1 MLYVKITK
9 EMVDRATEKA
19 LEMGVIR
26 NSITKGQG
34 NISGFLGEEI
44 VNSFLGGDLDNTYDY
59 DIIKDSNKIDVKTKR
74 CTSKPKEYYDCSI
87 ARTSLHQK
95 CDKYVVVRIL
105 WNKSNPDEW
114 NHAWVLGEL
123 NKEDYFKKARQLTK
137 GQVDP
142 SNNFVVKADCYNVA
156 IKDLA
161 EFRWY

>member
-9 EMVDRATEKA
+9 EMIDKATEKA
-19 LEMGVIR
+19 LEMGIIR

-44 VNSFLGGDLDNTYDY
+44 VNSFLKGSLENTYNY
-59 DIIKDSNKIDVKTKR
+59 DIMKENVKIDVKTKR

-95 CDKYVVVRIL
+95 CDKYVFVRIL
-105 WNKSNPDEW
+105 WNKSRPDEW
-114 NHAWVLGEL
+114 NHSWILGEL
-123 NKEDYFKKARQLTK
+123 TKEEYFQKARELTK

-142 SNNFVVKADCYNVA
+142 SNNFIVKADCYNVA
-156 IKDLA
+156 IKDLD
-161 EFRWY
+161 EFTWK

>member
-9 EMVDRATEKA
+9 EMIDKATEKA
-19 LEMGVIR
+19 LEMGIIR

-44 VNSFLGGDLDNTYDY
+44 VNSFLKGSLENTYNY
-59 DIIKDSNKIDVKTKR
+59 DIIKDNVKIDVKTKR

-95 CDKYVVVRIL
+95 CDKYVFVRIL

-114 NHAWVLGEL
+114 THSWILGEL
-123 NKEDYFKKARQLTK
+123 TKEDYFQKARELTK

-156 IKDLA
+156 IKDLD
-161 EFRWY
+161 EFTWK